1 MGSEPSWG
9 DDTYGMNSNKKVS
22 YTWWYNGNE
31 TNYAINQRGDVQT
44 LRWGR
49 YHRRGDTGVGP

>member
-31 TNYAINQRGDVQT
+31 TNYAINQRGDVSDFEMGKISQK
-44 LRWGR
+44 R
-49 YHRRGDTGVGP
+49 